1 MIEQI
6 ELFFVNLFSGNAFL
20 ATFFISMVPIIELKG
35 AVPFGMSAKLFGGNA
50 LSPGLAWTASAL
62 GSLVPAL
69 LLVCAFTP
77 IMNWLKRTKMFM
89 ALTQKIEQK
98 FSQNA
103 EKIKSN
109 AETSKRRFLK
119 KWFGLM
125 LFVAIPLA
133 FTGTY
138 TGSAVA
144 SYLGLGYLN
153 SVLAIF
159 VGNIIAGG
167 IVVLLCIIFAGYEI
181 YVFLGFLVVLL
192 VITLIKVVEK
202 IICIKKNKIKEG

>member
-1 MIEQI
+1 
-6 ELFFVNLFSGNAFL
+6 
-20 ATFFISMVPIIELKG
+20 
-35 AVPFGMSAKLFGGNA
+35 
-50 LSPGLAWTASAL
+50 
-62 GSLVPAL
+62 
-69 LLVCAFTP
+69 
-77 IMNWLKRTKMFM
+77 MFM